1 MLEPLC
7 IWKRVYLTST
17 SFRRVFNYL
26 RKKFIWKYITVI
38 KRRLILL
45 VTGLHARVHRANVLT
60 IENYAGVGH
69 PHGVCGD
76 AGVVSVVAFRDVE
89 ENEHRLFALILDLNA
104 VQSVEEPEG
113 EKTLVLCA
121 CTVWTMQLWVQTNLP
136 SLLLLTLLSHRRCKS
151 YILLASYVFFF
162 LLLLLFSR
170 NDFSCCGLK
179 FNAIAIVR
187 DHCTVEPSLCSQQLT
202 QLWGST

>member
-1 MLEPLC
+1 M
-7 IWKRVYLTST
+7 
-17 SFRRVFNYL
+17 
-26 RKKFIWKYITVI
+26 TVI

-60 IENYAGVGH
+60 VENYAGVGH
-69 PHGVCGD
+69 PHGVHGD

-113 EKTLVLCA
+113 GKKKKSLFCAHALFERCNFESLSFTSDFTVSPQMQVIYFIGILC
-121 CTVWTMQLWVQTNLP
+121 
-136 SLLLLTLLSHRRCKS
+136 
-151 YILLASYVFFF
+151 IFF

-170 NDFSCCGLK
+170 NDFLLGTE
-179 FNAIAIVR
+179 V
-187 DHCTVEPSLCSQQLT
+187 
-202 QLWGST
+202 

>member
-45 VTGLHARVHRANVLT
+45 VTGLHARVHRASVLT

-113 EKTLVLCA
+113 EKKLVLCA
-121 CTVWTMQLWVQTNLP
+121 CTVWTVQLWVQTNLP

-151 YILLASYVFFF
+151 FFF
-162 LLLLLFSR
+162 IGILCIFFFFVVVVLKKWLFLLR
-170 NDFSCCGLK
+170 TE
-179 FNAIAIVR
+179 V
-187 DHCTVEPSLCSQQLT
+187 
-202 QLWGST
+202 